1 MTDRSWLN
9 GNPHTSAGPSCNPR
23 LAIVGFVLG
32 IAAWW
37 LSGILAFPSRCGP
50 DAGELAMDLA
60 RRYADE
66 PSPNGYR
73 SRIGRKRL
81 PRAADKMEQ
90 PSCGTDW
97 PGNSSDVG
105 VPVGAGL
112 DRPRLSWPY
121 KSRSSPPRRSPQN
134 AWCGCQPYQR
144 QPQDLSGCWRRIY
157 CRHYHFG

>member
-1 MTDRSWLN
+1 METRIQARDRHAIHVGDRRFCL
-9 GNPHTSAGPSCNPR
+9 GHRR
-23 LAIVGFVLG
+23 LVAEWHLG
-32 IAAWW
+32 
-37 LSGILAFPSRCGP
+37 FPSRCGP

-121 KSRSSPPRRSPQN
+121 KSRSSPPRRSPQK